1 MAIRINTRRK
11 AFYWHELELLN
22 SFAEYDV
29 FDFLEISIA
38 RIEKKE
44 ADTLAID
51 KDKFIK
57 QDLKK
62 YARVIKERKQ
72 ADIVFAQAKAL
83 EESMKNFRCPH
94 CGKRRCNYDYHMPHL
109 RHNSIRVFCDDC
121 KNFTL
126 FKFPSAYSV
135 VDMID
140 FIDAET
146 PAEIKKFISVYSHY
160 YICPVCDDELLSI
173 TLIDSDKPNPMAKR
187 QFNTF
192 ECYCPVCGL
201 KKRVKWRGS
210 YKKHYIYDKL
220 CETVKKI

>member
-29 FDFLEISIA
+29 FDYLEMSIA
-38 RIEKKE
+38 RIEKK
-44 ADTLAID
+44 ASDTLAID

-62 YARVIKERKQ
+62 YASVIKSRKQ
-72 ADIVFAQAKAL
+72 ADIVFAQGKAL
-83 EESMKNFRCPH
+83 DESMQNFRCPH
-94 CGKRRCNYDYHMPHL
+94 CGRRRCNYDYHVTHI
-109 RHNSIRVFCDDC
+109 RYNSLRVFCDDC
-121 KNFTL
+121 KNFTR
-126 FKFPSAYSV
+126 FYFPSAYSV

-140 FIDAET
+140 FIDSES
-146 PAEIKKFISVYSHY
+146 PDEIKKFISINTHC

-173 TLIDSDKPNPMAKR
+173 TLIDSDRPNPRAKK
-187 QFNTF
+187 QINTF
-192 ECYCPVCGL
+192 ECFCPVCGL
-201 KKRVKWRGS
+201 KKRVKRRGS
-210 YKKHYIYDKL
+210 YTKHYIYDKL